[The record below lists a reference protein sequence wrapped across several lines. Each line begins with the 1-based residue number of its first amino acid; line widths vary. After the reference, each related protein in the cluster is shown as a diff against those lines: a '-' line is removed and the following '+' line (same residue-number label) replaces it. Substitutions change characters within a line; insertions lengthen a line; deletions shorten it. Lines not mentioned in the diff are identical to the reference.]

1 MDRFVHFR
9 VSDGAGAMRYFAI
22 VLVMALS
29 TSPARAQRYHGYAPP
44 FTPAWAAPQLHVDPP
59 AGAPGTV
66 VRIGG
71 ARFHRGVRVF
81 YGDQPMQ
88 ILERGDRYV
97 VAVIPPYARGGDFIY
112 VVDNTGRA
120 RTQVPFDVQP
130 DWRYSRPRWR

>member
-1 MDRFVHFR
+1 MRF
-9 VSDGAGAMRYFAI
+9 FAI
-22 VLVMALS
+22 VFVMALS
-29 TSPARAQRYHGYAPP
+29 TSPAGAQRWHGYAPP

-97 VAVIPPYARGGDFIY
+97 VAVIPPYARRGDFIY

-120 RTQVPFDVQP
+120 RTRVPFEVTR
-130 DWRYSRPRWR
+130 RYPRHRPYTRHRPYVPPGRY